1 MGNFSD
7 DKKILD
13 LLLHE
18 VDEELEEEKCVKGR
32 IWPHRHCHVK

>member
-7 DKKILD
+7 DEKILD

-18 VDEELEEEKCVKGR
+18 VDEETEEGKCVKGR
-32 IWPHRHCHVK
+32 I